1 MNVLYAYVL
10 AAILSFPAG
19 PAIAATLFVATDGDD
34 SNEGTESK
42 PWKTLRKAA
51 ASVQPGDTVR
61 IKAGEYPVAPTW
73 TVRQAGSAENP
84 ITYQGY
90 GGAVRITGS
99 SIVPADAWKHVKGA
113 IYAAEVSERV
123 LSVFRNDLPLHE
135 SGDRAK
141 IFSVEEMIPN
151 SFFKSGTTLYVW
163 LADGSDPKNSMMR
176 VAPDH
181 VISLRDCHHTI
192 FDGLTVEFGFNGF
205 KDQAATH
212 HITIRNCTIRSIAS
226 QGIQPVPKSC
236 LIERNIFQ
244 KIGSNKYQHGIYGSE
259 PGTIIRGNVFEE
271 ISGAGIHQYNQALP
285 AGGGCEFSGNF
296 FRKPRPMTVR
306 AGPASGSYYVDIIAW
321 GEGGNLICNNVHLG
335 EGKRSAV
342 SLNSANNRVFH
353 NTFLECASAIDFHA
367 GKPGNRVM
375 NNLVLNAGKFM
386 IWPKDSLPQ
395 TLDYNLYH
403 NATAPP
409 QWEYDGITHRTFSD
423 YQKAAG
429 EAHSLS
435 VNPRYAAGARLQV
448 GSPVIDA
455 GFALSDVSVD
465 FNGVAR
471 PQGAAPDIGAY
482 EFR

>member
-1 MNVLYAYVL
+1 MNVLL
-10 AAILSFPAG
+10 ARVFAAALSLSAG
-19 PAIAATLFVATDGDD
+19 TTIAATLFVATDGDD
-34 SNEGTESK
+34 SNAGTEAK
-42 PWKTLRKAA
+42 PWKTLHKAA
-51 ASVQPGDTVR
+51 ASVQPGDIVR

-73 TVRQAGSAENP
+73 TVRQPGTAESP

-99 SIVPADAWKHVKGA
+99 SIVPPDAWKLVKGA

-123 LSVFRNDLPLHE
+123 LSVFRNDLPLHDP
-135 SGDRAK
+135 GDGAK

-151 SFFKSGTTLYVW
+151 SFFKSGTTLHVW
-163 LADGSDPKNSMMR
+163 LDDGSEPKNSVMR
-176 VAPDH
+176 IAPDH

-226 QGIQPVPKSC
+226 QGIQPVAKNC
-236 LIERNIFQ
+236 LIERNVFQ
-244 KIGSNKYQHGIYGSE
+244 KIGTNKYQHGIYGSE

-271 ISGAGIHQYNQALP
+271 IAGAGIHQYNQDHP
-285 AGGGCEFSGNF
+285 AGGGCEFSGNV
-296 FRKPRPMTVR
+296 FRKPRRMTVR
-306 AGPASGSYYVDIIAW
+306 SGPASGSYYTDIIAW

-342 SLNSANNRVFH
+342 SLNSTNNRVFH
-353 NTFLECASAIDFHA
+353 NTFLDCTSAIGFHA

-375 NNLVLNAGKFM
+375 NNLVLNAGKFI
-386 IWPKDSLPQ
+386 IWPKNSLPQ

-403 NATAPP
+403 NATEPP
-409 QWEYDGITHRTFSD
+409 RWEHDGITHRTFSD

-435 VNPRYAAGARLQV
+435 VNPRHAAGARLQV
-448 GSPVIDA
+448 GSPIIDA
-455 GFALSDVSVD
+455 GTALSDVPAD

-471 PQGAAPDIGAY
+471 PQGTAPDIGAY